1 MGASKKHHY
10 LPQFYLKGFT
20 DNEGNYYVFDKK
32 TEEIR
37 KTNPLNSFF
46 VNNRNTSIMKEE
58 RFVLLED
65 IYAQFDSLTAP
76 QLEKIRNSTIEDLDL
91 ATEAFHRVKMFIT
104 QMYWRVPRSDEEF
117 EKMIDKLT
125 FADAGFDI
133 KNKTTGKSVATEE
146 LQKQLKEADL
156 FRKMYRIFLPLIS
169 YQEKYRMNDFENLRV
184 YFRPNKFQL
193 TSDNPLIIKEFKD
206 FRSLNEEMFFPIS
219 CDKIFVHTKQPK
231 PKNLPNMFLLDLDMM
246 QIQQATRFVCC
257 SNKEYLE
264 YLINNLYSYSK
275 NFNFEVQMKERLFS
289 HFK

>member
-76 QLEKIRNSTIEDLDL
+76 QLEKIRNSSIEDLDL

-133 KNKTTGKSVATEE
+133 KNKTTGKSVATEQ

>member
-20 DNEGNYYVFDKK
+20 NEEGNYYVFDKK

-46 VNNRNTSIMKEE
+46 VNNRNTSIMKDE

-76 QLEKIRNSTIEDLDL
+76 QLEIIRNSTIEDLDL
-91 ATEAFHRVKMFIT
+91 GTEAFHRVKMFIT

>member
-1 MGASKKHHY
+1 
-10 LPQFYLKGFT
+10 
-20 DNEGNYYVFDKK
+20 
-32 TEEIR
+32 
-37 KTNPLNSFF
+37 
-46 VNNRNTSIMKEE
+46 MKDE
-58 RFVLLED
+58 RFVILED
-65 IYAQFDSLTAP
+65 MYAHFDSITAP

-125 FADAGFDI
+125 FSDVGFDF
-133 KNKTTGKSVATEE
+133 KDANGKSIATKKFQEN
-146 LQKQLKEADL
+146 LKGADI
-156 FRKMYRIFLPLIS
+156 FRKIYRVMLPLIS
-169 YQEKYRMNDFENLRV
+169 YQEKYINKDFDNWRV
-184 YFRPNKFQL
+184 YFRPNKYQL

-206 FRSLNEEMFFPIS
+206 FGSLNEEMFFPIS
-219 CDKIFVHTKQPK
+219 SDKIFVHTKQPK
-231 PKNLPNMFLLDLDMM
+231 PLNLPSRFLLDLDMM

-275 NFNFEVQMKERLFS
+275 HYNFEKEMKEKLFS

>member
-1 MGASKKHHY
+1 MLLKKHHY

-20 DNEGNYYVFDKK
+20 NEEGNYYVFDKK

-46 VNNRNTSIMKEE
+46 VNNRNTSIMKDV

-76 QLEKIRNSTIEDLDL
+76 QLEIIRNSTIEDLDL
-91 ATEAFHRVKMFIT
+91 GTEAFHRVKMFIT
-104 QMYWRVPRSDEEF
+104 QMYWRVPRSDEEL

-125 FADAGFDI
+125 FADTGFDI
-133 KNKTTGKSVATEE
+133 KNKTTGKSVATKE
-146 LQKQLKEADL
+146 LQEQLKEADL

-206 FRSLNEEMFFPIS
+206 FRSLNEEMLFPIS
-219 CDKIFVHTKQPK
+219 CDKIFVHTRQPK

-275 NFNFEVQMKERLFS
+275 NFDFEVQMKERLFS